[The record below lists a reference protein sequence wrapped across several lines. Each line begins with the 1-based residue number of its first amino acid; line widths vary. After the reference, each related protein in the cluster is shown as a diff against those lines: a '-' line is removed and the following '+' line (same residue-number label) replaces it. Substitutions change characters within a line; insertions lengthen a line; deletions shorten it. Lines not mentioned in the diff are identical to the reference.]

1 MKQINILLFLFLILS
16 FSSFSQIKK
25 EKINGIFYKVAL
37 STTLSVNEENTL
49 FANDDEP
56 FFNFSALF
64 VNNTLGYQ
72 FDRRTSIAANLEYNW
87 HYQQGLHF
95 APAYV
100 SLRHNIIVD
109 DDNVFIRGG
118 YGTLLGISK
127 DFQKGNMYK
136 LGLGIQI
143 VDFDNDNSFL
153 IGLDFSRKRF
163 GYRTL
168 EGLSSISIFIEFMLF

>member
-1 MKQINILLFLFLILS
+1 MKQIFIVIYLFLFIS

-25 EKINGIFYKVAL
+25 EKTNGLFYKVSLA
-37 STTLSVNEENTL
+37 TTLSVNEENRL
-49 FANDDEP
+49 FADDDEP

-72 FDRRTSIAANLEYNW
+72 FDKRTSIAANLEYNW
-87 HYQQGLHF
+87 HSQQGLHF

-100 SLRHNIIVD
+100 SLRHNISVD
-109 DDNVFIRGG
+109 DDNLFVRGG
-118 YGTLLGISK
+118 YGSLIGISK
-127 DFQKGNMYK
+127 DFEKGNMYK
-136 LGLGIQI
+136 LGLGVQI
-143 VDFDNDNSFL
+143 VNFDNDNSFL
-153 IGLDFSRKRF
+153 IGLDFTRKRF

>member
-1 MKQINILLFLFLILS
+1 MKRIFIVIYLFLFIS

-25 EKINGIFYKVAL
+25 EKTNGLFYKVSLA
-37 STTLSVNEENTL
+37 TTLSINEENTL
-49 FANDDEP
+49 LADDDEP

-72 FDRRTSIAANLEYNW
+72 FDKRTSLGLNLEYNW
-87 HYQQGLHF
+87 HSQQGLHF

-109 DDNVFIRGG
+109 DDNIFVRGG
-118 YGTLLGISK
+118 YGSLLGISK
-127 DFQKGNMYK
+127 DFKKGNMYK
-136 LGLGIQI
+136 LGLGVQI
-143 VDFDNDNSFL
+143 VNFDNDNSFL
-153 IGLDFSRKRF
+153 IGIDFTRKRF